1 MDYFIATNERILQT
15 VYWALGTIVVVLIS
29 MAGVGWYV
37 NFRLYRRDLD
47 GLRKDLE
54 SSLLERMREIQ
65 HVLED
70 QVGTIAQKI
79 NETVQSALESDIEAM
94 RKSVGDLG
102 LRVLEM
108 EFERENKAP
117 ASGIETL
124 IPSEEV
130 RTCCSLLK
138 KAVELDRLD
147 PFMAFVSSKT
157 GEILDRLTKAIE
169 ATLSPSALFSRGL
182 ATNEVKDVL
191 EVLSLTPEEFAATR
205 HRIEELLNRA
215 LEAKTSQRQVQ

>member
-1 MDYFIATNERILQT
+1 MDYFIATNARILQT
-15 VYWALGTIVVVLIS
+15 VHWALGTIVVVLIS

-54 SSLLERMREIQ
+54 STLLERIREIQ
-65 HVLED
+65 HDIED

-79 NETVQSALESDIEAM
+79 NETVRSALESDIEAM

-108 EFERENKAP
+108 EFEREDEVP
-117 ASGIETL
+117 ASGVGSL
-124 IPSEEV
+124 RLSEEV
-130 RTCCSLLK
+130 RRCCSLLK

-147 PFMAFVSSKT
+147 PFAFVSPKT
-157 GEILDRLTKAIE
+157 GETLDKLTKAIE
-169 ATLSPSALFSRGL
+169 ATLSPSALFSSGL
-182 ATNEVKDVL
+182 DTNEVKDVL
-191 EVLSLTPEEFAATR
+191 EVLSSTPEEFAATR
-205 HRIEELLNRA
+205 DRIKELLNRA